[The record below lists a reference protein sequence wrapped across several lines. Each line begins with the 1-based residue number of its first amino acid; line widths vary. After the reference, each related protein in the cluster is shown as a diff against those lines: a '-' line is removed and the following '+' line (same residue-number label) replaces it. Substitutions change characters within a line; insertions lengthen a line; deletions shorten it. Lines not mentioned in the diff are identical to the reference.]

1 MKQQSNWKQNA
12 VCASDKFSHKW
23 ISYKESDVEYA
34 KDGCSRCNVKKICLV
49 TALANDAFVGTIAGM
64 SEYDYLM
71 RTWQSVGDVNESN
84 WGTDD
89 TALQRLLQETE

>member
-1 MKQQSNWKQNA
+1 MKQQSNWKKYA
-12 VCASDKFSHKW
+12 ICASDKHSAKW

-34 KDGCSRCNVKKICLV
+34 KEGCSRCTVKKLCLA
-49 TALANDAFVGTIAGM
+49 TALANNSFVGTIAGM
-64 SEYDYLM
+64 SEYDYLV
-71 RTWQSVGDVNESN
+71 RTWQIVWDVNESN